1 MGAIGPIGNVGNFSN
16 LARVSTPASTTG
28 GASAPDAANGFGGAV
43 MKGLDSVAGMEKKA
57 DNLVANLAAGQNV
70 QISDVMA
77 ATSKANLGMAI
88 VNELRTRGLEAYQS
102 IINIQVWG
110 SR

>member
-1 MGAIGPIGNVGNFSN
+1 MSAIGPISNFGSFTN
-16 LARVSTPASTTG
+16 LGKDPGPSATRSASTD
-28 GASAPDAANGFGGAV
+28 GASGFGSAV
-43 MKGLDSVAGMEKKA
+43 MKGLDSVAGMEKTA
-57 DNLVANLAAGQNV
+57 DNLVANLAAGKNV

-102 IINIQVWG
+102 IINIQV
-110 SR
+110 